1 LSLLP
6 ANRRARTHAPLRVQ
20 PQRQADAAEARY
32 TKARERLRE
41 AQASTISGAD
51 ELMLRTEEEHS
62 MLKYMAREKL
72 PAAVSER
79 RAHVDKLE
87 RVLAEPMMSRDDI
100 DALHRRIDDLT
111 AETNK
116 LIERRMVSNDSGTDR
131 QMAMYGINPLMSPT
145 VFP

>member
-1 LSLLP
+1 
-6 ANRRARTHAPLRVQ
+6 
-20 PQRQADAAEARY
+20 
-32 TKARERLRE
+32 
-41 AQASTISGAD
+41 
-51 ELMLRTEEEHS
+51 MLRTEEEHS

-131 QMAMYGINPLMSPT
+131 QMAMYGINPIMSPT